1 MKSLETQLFFSI
13 SIFPLIA
20 LERWIFPDNSD
31 FKGNIVL
38 AFLLRS
44 HFLSIYNNITI
55 KKQIN
60 HEAIEKVSHLH
71 NGICH
76 SNNLCQFY
84 SMISPV
90 LFIKNNKLWY
100 NSLKGNIELQKK
112 AHRRIY
118 LRKFIIFFGCT
129 RSFLCHFLSLFCLP
143 FSCVCSGFM

>member
-1 MKSLETQLFFSI
+1 MNFLEIQLFLSI
-13 SIFPLIA
+13 SVIVWIA
-20 LERWIFPDNSD
+20 LKHWNLPLNLD
-31 FKGNIVL
+31 FKIV
-38 AFLLRS
+38 AKFLLRS